1 MFIKC
6 VRGYDSS
13 EYAMWII
20 FPGRLSYPV
29 AFRGFTFF
37 KANDTC
43 WVSTNWKLIECSGFL
58 FPRIFSTLGWELC
71 LLIASVADVTLRRRR
86 RRRNPNGWKS
96 ISMSRNFKCYKSHF
110 TVSIL
115 VYLTFYGLWYT
126 VKQVSFTRYRQTCI
140 LLTFID
146 FKTYYRPL
154 PVCLFTLVAKAV
166 TTVTVSGHR
175 ACDTPPPSKT
185 LVTHECTRT
194 ATPWQTGRSMNWWAS
209 SPTHHWSQ
217 LKVPLELSP
226 SNITLTKIVAL
237 MRPKHS
243 KN

>member
-1 MFIKC
+1 MHSDVTWEHVLSNHQLLVNLCNSFHGLTIKKTPLC
-6 VRGYDSS
+6 KGNPLV
-13 EYAMWII
+13 
-20 FPGRLSYPV
+20 
-29 AFRGFTFF
+29 T
-37 KANDTC
+37 
-43 WVSTNWKLIECSGFL
+43 SGFPHKMWKA
-58 FPRIFSTLGWELC
+58 FQCHNVIT
-71 LLIASVADVTLRRRR
+71 RRK
-86 RRRNPNGWKS
+86 PNGWKS